1 MEGIIE
7 VSGKEEFVNEVNSDT
22 PVIVDFWAVWCNPCR
37 MQAPILNDLK
47 KDLGDKV
54 KVIKVNIDEEK
65 NEPLA
70 IELGIVSIPTL
81 AIYKNGELK
90 EKLIGLTTGS
100 ELKEVLEKYS

>member
-7 VSGKEEFVNEVNSDT
+7 VSGKDEFVNEVNSDT
-22 PVIVDFWAVWCNPCR
+22 PVIVDFWAMWCNPCR
-37 MQAPILNDLK
+37 MQAPILEEVK

-54 KVIKVNIDEEK
+54 KVLKVNIDEEK

-100 ELKEVLEKYS
+100 ELKEVVEKYS

>member
-7 VSGKEEFVNEVNSDT
+7 VLGREEFIKEVSCDT

-37 MQAPILNDLK
+37 MQAPILEDVK
-47 KDLGDKV
+47 KDLGEKV
-54 KVIKVNIDEEK
+54 KIVKVNIDEDK

-81 AIYKNGELK
+81 AVYKNGELK
-90 EKLIGLTTGS
+90 EKIIGLTAGT
-100 ELKEVLEKYS
+100 ELKEIIEKYR